1 MGVYLLVKTYPT
13 TPKKSVLYQRPPN
26 TLPILPAQC
35 SLVVVMH
42 ASCSRIP
49 CQLRSGT
56 YPDIIM
62 QTRPQPDN
70 RQCFW
75 PCSSLEIGP
84 PDWRYLI
91 LHVARSS
98 PPVPTWLRW
107 TGQCL
112 ARLQEGLVNISNG
125 LNNSHPQI
133 EYLDSHSQALQ
144 ELLETP
150 VFTVSRPRSVFCAPL
165 SGQFDGT
172 GNVTTGTLVERL
184 G

>member
-1 MGVYLLVKTYPT
+1 MRAAPESRVNFEVVPIQISLCRLDHNQT
-13 TPKKSVLYQRPPN
+13 TGNAFGPV
-26 TLPILPAQC
+26 
-35 SLVVVMH
+35 
-42 ASCSRIP
+42 
-49 CQLRSGT
+49 
-56 YPDIIM
+56 
-62 QTRPQPDN
+62 QP
-70 RQCFW
+70 
-75 PCSSLEIGP
+75 SLEIGP

-165 SGQFDGT
+165 SGQSDGT
-172 GNVTTGTLVERL
+172 GNVTTGTLAERL